1 MAIGGSDKIAQMH
14 IWDTLGQERF
24 KSLSPIFFRKSIG
37 ALLVYDVCD
46 KESFLALKGWKQQ
59 IEDNSEESIVVMLVG
74 NKVDK
79 PDKQVTSEVGAEFAR
94 ENGWG
99 FMEVSA
105 KTDLNIRS
113 AF

>member
-1 MAIGGSDKIAQMH
+1 M
-14 IWDTLGQERF
+14 
-24 KSLSPIFFRKSIG
+24 
-37 ALLVYDVCD
+37 
-46 KESFLALKGWKQQ
+46 
-59 IEDNSEESIVVMLVG
+59 DNSEESIVVMLVG

-105 KTDLNIRS
+105 KTDLNIKS
-113 AF
+113 AFSTLVNNIYAVATQGTEADGSGSLAVSKPGQTREPSSSIALHSK